1 MPKPKLDPKPTMP
14 KQKSDQELGLDV
26 HLEEKSELVLES
38 TLESK
43 FETVATFGLVLL
55 TKFELKPEATV
66 DQCH

>member
-43 FETVATFGLVLL
+43 F
-55 TKFELKPEATV
+55 
-66 DQCH
+66 